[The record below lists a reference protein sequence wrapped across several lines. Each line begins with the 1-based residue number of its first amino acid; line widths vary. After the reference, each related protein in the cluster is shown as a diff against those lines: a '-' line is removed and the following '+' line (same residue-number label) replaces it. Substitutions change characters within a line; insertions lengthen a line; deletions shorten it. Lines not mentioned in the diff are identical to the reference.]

1 MMRHLTRSLVTRTL
15 VTRSRPAGSWLGLS
29 RRRVA
34 GLAGQGP
41 GDAGRPTPRPAADQG
56 PAPRNQLG
64 RRQRARAAV
73 RWLVTTPGG
82 RTVLGCG
89 SAVATVVAAIVV
101 ASVAAPPADRGAR
114 SAPAAEAPAETVT
127 ARVEV
132 DAAANLGVLNNPAN
146 YQNQAD
152 HSRALGP
159 RDVERAAALRPTVMR
174 AWVTPRGYYN
184 VDTGQYT
191 FDYVAP
197 SGNSLYDYLD
207 QVTGHGGELMLNID
221 QCPRKLMT
229 LDSPHTCR
237 EVLRAGIRHY
247 KLRYPTLSYIELF
260 NEPDK
265 TWAVSP
271 EDSQPLSVEE
281 YYAWFSIAYRVINE
295 INRELDPEIP
305 LKLGG
310 PVTYTFNRSY
320 IEQFIELYS
329 RDPNPAKRLDFIS
342 YHQYQARENPASVAT
357 EKAAVADWLRD
368 RGLDPAL
375 PVFVTEYGVFPG
387 DNAGTTFAADRL
399 TQAAAMATLGYY
411 YIEGG
416 LDMPMHWVFDHPTND
431 RKSMFVDGVDGAVT
445 PYYNMVLMQRMLG
458 RDRLRAHS
466 TALSAEGIGVNAL
479 ASADP
484 DRIAVLVTNYQWTT
498 GVATHR
504 VGLSVDNVPFADR
517 PIVVTRY
524 HVDSRTSNYD
534 HDPEQADLQVV
545 EQYTVD
551 PTDTAEITFVLEPNA
566 ISLVEL
572 TAGPAR

>member
-1 MMRHLTRSLVTRTL
+1 MTRHLTRW
-15 VTRSRPAGSWLGLS
+15 TRSAA
-29 RRRVA
+29 RR
-34 GLAGQGP
+34 
-41 GDAGRPTPRPAADQG
+41 
-56 PAPRNQLG
+56 
-64 RRQRARAAV
+64 
-73 RWLVTTPGG
+73 LVSTPGG
-82 RTVLGCG
+82 RTALGCAC
-89 SAVATVVAAIVV
+89 AVAAVTVAIVV
-101 ASVAAPPADRGAR
+101 ASAAAPPPVDVGAEPAPPR
-114 SAPAAEAPAETVT
+114 EVSAEPVT
-127 ARVEV
+127 ARVDV
-132 DAAANLGVLNNPAN
+132 DAATSLGALNNPAN

-159 RDVERAAALRPTVMR
+159 RDLERAAALRPTVMR
-174 AWVTPRGYYN
+174 AWITPRGYYN
-184 VDTGQYT
+184 VDTGQFT

-207 QVTGHGGELMLNID
+207 QVVSHGGELMLNVE
-221 QCPRKLMT
+221 QCPQQLMT
-229 LDSPHTCR
+229 LDSPDECR
-237 EVLRAGIRHY
+237 DVLRAGIRHY
-247 KLRYPTLSYIELF
+247 KVRYPQLSYIELF

-265 TWAVSP
+265 NWALSP
-271 EDSQPLSVEE
+271 NESRPLSVEE
-281 YYAWFSIAYRVINE
+281 YYRWFSIAYRIVDE
-295 INRELDPEIP
+295 INRELNPEIP

-320 IEQFIELYS
+320 LEQFIELYS
-329 RDPNPAKRLDFIS
+329 RDPSPAKRLDFIS
-342 YHQYQARENPASVAT
+342 YHQYRARENPASVAT
-357 EKAAVADWLRD
+357 EKAAVAEWLLNH
-368 RGLDPAL
+368 GLDPKL

-387 DNAGTTFAADRL
+387 ENTGTTFAADRL

-431 RKSMFVDGVDGAVT
+431 RKSMFVDDVDGAVT

-458 RDRLRAHS
+458 RERLLVHS
-466 TALSAEGIGVNAL
+466 NALSAEGIGVNAL

-504 VGLSVDNVPFADR
+504 VGLSVDNLPFADR

-534 HDPEQADLQVV
+534 NDPDHANLQVV

-551 PTDTAEITFVLEPNA
+551 PTATAEITFVLEPNA

-572 TAGPAR
+572 TAG